1 MVPRLSLIA
10 GGLLAFGLFF
20 GTGLLIG
27 GFAGQ
32 LAGQRQTYHMRYE
45 EERDFVA
52 PIITA
57 NPKFSNVRIGE
68 RSVGGIWLAGH
79 VDSQADLELL
89 RNQML
94 KALGELRATDIMI
107 GVSAGK

>member
-10 GGLLAFGLFF
+10 GCILAFGLFF
-20 GTGLLIG
+20 GTGLLT
-27 GFAGQ
+27 GFVAGHLVGQ
-32 LAGQRQTYHMRYE
+32 LQTRHTQYE

-57 NPKFSNVRIGE
+57 NPTFSNVRIGE
-68 RSVGGIWLAGH
+68 RSVGGIWLVGE

-89 RNQML
+89 RSQML
-94 KALGELRATDIMI
+94 KALGELRVTDVMDA
-107 GVSAGK
+107 VSVKK